1 MSFLS
6 PSEPATLHSLA
17 PSTSLNPQQ
26 LQQPRSQGGLL
37 APDQPRPESDG
48 DAYIRDATPYM
59 AFLDN
64 NSNSCSSPIV
74 RSGANSATGIMSG
87 MEINNSSPQAG
98 FASVNASGP
107 SMAPNSS
114 AQANNNVLAQFVQM
128 PGNDQLLF
136 EFDELSQYLAFDAT
150 HDSLNDMGG
159 EFHSL
164 SLLGYRLAE
173 RKILTC
179 MRFFVQT
186 RVSMQQTQPL
196 LILILLQRTRLSILR
211 YTFHHQLIITINNFD
226 NKSALPVRL
235 ARTTSQ
241 WLMWLTCTLNSTGNI
256 SLRTHMLILALR
268 WPPGR
273 VLGSVMKG
281 VMVWVGAVSVPGR
294 MHLCI
299 LRMPNSPRARLS
311 RQRTRSCH
319 LITHHLPLH
328 LAFRC
333 LSRQRQ

>member
-159 EFHSL
+159 ELRSF
-164 SLLGYRLAE
+164 
-173 RKILTC
+173 ILTWLSPI
-179 MRFFVQT
+179 RKKNTNLYAFSF
-186 RVSMQQTQPL
+186 
-196 LILILLQRTRLSILR
+196 RLE
-211 YTFHHQLIITINNFD
+211 
-226 NKSALPVRL
+226 
-235 ARTTSQ
+235 
-241 WLMWLTCTLNSTGNI
+241 
-256 SLRTHMLILALR
+256 SLRSKPSHF
-268 WPPGR
+268 
-273 VLGSVMKG
+273 S
-281 VMVWVGAVSVPGR
+281 
-294 MHLCI
+294 
-299 LRMPNSPRARLS
+299 
-311 RQRTRSCH
+311 
-319 LITHHLPLH
+319 
-328 LAFRC
+328 F
-333 LSRQRQ
+333 